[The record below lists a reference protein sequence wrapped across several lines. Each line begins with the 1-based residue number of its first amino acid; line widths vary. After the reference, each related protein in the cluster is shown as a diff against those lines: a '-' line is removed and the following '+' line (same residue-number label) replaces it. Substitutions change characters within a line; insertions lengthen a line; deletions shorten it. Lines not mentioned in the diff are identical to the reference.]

1 MRLTRRTMLKGSA
14 LVGSAAA
21 SPVIASA
28 AARTAPLVVFDS
40 RIPESSAFAAAT
52 SVEPALDIALGLVGA
67 RNSLGKAQIVT
78 GLTRWS
84 DWTVIRGLLEAQG
97 LRLKEEVRLAS
108 PLSGRTHLFRWT
120 MAAR

>member
-14 LVGSAAA
+14 LIGSAAA
-21 SPVIASA
+21 SPAIASA
-28 AARTAPLVVFDS
+28 AVRTAPLVVFDS
-40 RIPESSAFAAAT
+40 RIPESSAFAAGTLAQPC
-52 SVEPALDIALGLVGA
+52 VDIASGLVSA

-84 DWTVIRGLLEAQG
+84 DWTVMRGLLEAQG
-97 LRLKEEVRLAS
+97 LRLKEEVRQAS